1 MKIRNAFVSNSSSCS
16 YVVDFKEKI
25 SSPEDLEKVLNKNF
39 WKAAYSVN
47 RHYRSD
53 LRKMMPFSAV
63 CELIFKMYQ
72 VKDRVRS
79 GREIIENFLEDAP
92 DSIPNFADFRE
103 DLLEK
108 KQYIDYW
115 KQFLSSSDPDA
126 IFYAEQSIWERYVG
140 LYEDYQRKAN
150 IRYLLET
157 GKELGFFSF
166 GNESE
171 LLYWDTDADGYD
183 KPSDWS
189 QVEIMM
195 IEALRNEGLADFL
208 FMGRNWEKVEYS

>member
-1 MKIRNAFVSNSSSCS
+1 MKIRNGFVSNSSSCS
-16 YVVDFKEKI
+16 YVVDFGKKI
-25 SSPEDLEKVLNKNF
+25 ESSKDVEEVLNKNF
-39 WKAAYSVN
+39 WRAAYSVN

-53 LRKMMPFSAV
+53 LRKMMPFPAV

-92 DSIPNFADFRE
+92 DSIPNFADFRK
-103 DLLEK
+103 DFLEK
-108 KQYIDYW
+108 KQSTDYW
-115 KQFLSSSDPDA
+115 RQFLNSSNSDD
-126 IFYAEQSIWERYVG
+126 IFYAEQSIWERYVD
-140 LYEDYQRKAN
+140 LYEDYRGKAN
-150 IRYLLET
+150 IEDLLET

-189 QVEIMM
+189 QEEVMM